1 MLIRCGYEMS
11 SAARQPYQ
19 GCACPSFTTIVQ
31 PASGSRTGG
40 FEPPHRDD

>member
-11 SAARQPYQ
+11 SAAGSHIRGVP
-19 GCACPSFTTIVQ
+19 APSFTMIVQ